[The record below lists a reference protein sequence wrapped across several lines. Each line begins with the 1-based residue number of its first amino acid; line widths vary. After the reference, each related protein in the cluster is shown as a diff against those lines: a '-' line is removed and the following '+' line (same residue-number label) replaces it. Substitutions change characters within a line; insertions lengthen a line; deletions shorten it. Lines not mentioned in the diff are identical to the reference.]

1 LGKFSRLCAGKNFR
15 ARFAGEEPGMRFTRK
30 IAFRAGQN
38 LPGKNFPLSADS
50 FNFLPERPM
59 KDWAIIA
66 RHLAMAGISLS
77 GLASGFD
84 WKSVVDQLMEVEQT
98 RVTRLQKEQST
109 NTLQVNALT
118 ALGTRLT
125 TLSSAVTALK
135 DVTVFSGRTVS
146 SSTSGSTW
154 TLSSTAGSATGSYRI
169 AVSQLA
175 TAAKLNGTAD
185 IAGGLHT
192 SDDVSSLTLASLRT
206 GAAVTA
212 GSFSVNGKQI
222 TVATTDSLQ
231 SVFDAIATATGN
243 DVSASYDHTTDK
255 ITLTSASNSP
265 ITLGAAND
273 TSNLLRVLKLT
284 NNGGDTVTSSNS
296 LGALK
301 TTASLASAGLRTAVT
316 AVDSTGA
323 GTFSVNGV
331 SISYNV
337 NTDSLTSVMKR
348 INASAAGVTASYDSA
363 ADRVVL
369 TNNTTGDLGVAV
381 SETAGGLLG
390 ALGLSTGTLARGK
403 NAEFSIDGGPTLTAT
418 GNTLD
423 EAATGIAGLSVK
435 VDSENTQTI
444 NVAADT
450 EGMRTKIKAF
460 VDAFNSVQSYIDEKS
475 KITSSNGKV
484 TASVLSANR
493 EVQAWSDQ
501 LRSAA
506 FAAVSGVSGTIQRLE
521 HLGIDFNGTTGQL
534 KIGDDAKLTAALRDK
549 PADVEAFFQKSS
561 TGFAAKLTTLLDR
574 MGTSNDDQ
582 QKRLTATNTRLD
594 RQIEDV
600 QRQLDAQ
607 KERLTASFIAMESA
621 QARIQQQSTA
631 LTNAFSS
638 SSSSK

>member
-1 LGKFSRLCAGKNFR
+1 
-15 ARFAGEEPGMRFTRK
+15 
-30 IAFRAGQN
+30 
-38 LPGKNFPLSADS
+38 
-50 FNFLPERPM
+50 M

-84 WKSVVDQLMEVEQT
+84 WKSVVEQLMDVEQT

-109 NTLQVNALT
+109 NTQQVSALTTLGTKLT
-118 ALGTRLT
+118 AL
-125 TLSSAVTALK
+125 SAAATALK
-135 DVTVFSGRTVS
+135 DVSAFSGRTVS
-146 SSTSGSTW
+146 SSTSGSSW

-169 AVSQLA
+169 AVSRLA
-175 TAAKLNGTAD
+175 TAAKLDGASD

-192 SDDVSSLTLASLRT
+192 SDDVSGLTLANLRT
-206 GAAVTA
+206 GAAPTA
-212 GSFSVNGKQI
+212 GTFTVNGQKV

-243 DVSASYDHTTDK
+243 DVTASYDHTTDK

-273 TSNLLRVLKLT
+273 TSNLLRVLKLA
-284 NNGGDTVTSSNS
+284 NNGSDTVTSSGA

-316 AVDSTGA
+316 AVDGSGA

-337 NTDSLTSVMKR
+337 NTDSLSTVLKR
-348 INASAAGVTASYDSA
+348 INASTAGVTASYDSA

-369 TNNTTGDLGVAV
+369 TNNTTGDLGVTV

-390 ALGLSTGTLARGK
+390 ALGLTAGTLVRGD
-403 NAEFSIDGGPTLTAT
+403 NAEFSIDGGATRTST

-423 EAATGIAGLSVK
+423 EAVTGIAGLSVEI
-435 VDSENTQTI
+435 DSETTQTI
-444 NVAADT
+444 TVNADT
-450 EGMRTKIKAF
+450 DGMRTKIKAF
-460 VDAFNSVQSYIDEKS
+460 VEAFNAVQSYIDEKT
-475 KITSSNGKV
+475 KVTTSNGKV
-484 TASVLSANR
+484 TASVLTANR
-493 EVQAWSDQ
+493 EVQAWADQ
-501 LRSAA
+501 LRSSA
-506 FAAVSGVSGTIQRLE
+506 FAAVSGVTGTIQRLE
-521 HLGIDFNGTTGQL
+521 HLGIDFNGTSGQL
-534 KIGDDAKLTAALRDK
+534 KIGNETKLTAALRDK

-574 MGTSNDDQ
+574 MDKSNDDQ
-582 QKRLTATNTRLD
+582 QTRLTTSNTRLD

-600 QRQLDAQ
+600 QRQIDAQ

-621 QARIQQQSTA
+621 QARIQQQSSA
-631 LTNAFSS
+631 ITNAFSS
-638 SSSSK
+638 SSSK

>member
-1 LGKFSRLCAGKNFR
+1 
-15 ARFAGEEPGMRFTRK
+15 
-30 IAFRAGQN
+30 
-38 LPGKNFPLSADS
+38 LPGKNFLFSADS

-84 WKSVVDQLMEVEQT
+84 WKSLVEQLMEVEQT

-109 NTLQVNALT
+109 NTQQVSALT
-118 ALGTRLT
+118 TLGTRVT
-125 TLSSAVTALK
+125 ALSTAASALK

-154 TLSSTAGSATGSYRI
+154 TLSSTAGAATGSYRI

-175 TAAKLNGTAD
+175 TASKLNGTSD

-192 SDDVSSLTLASLRT
+192 SDDVSGLTLANLRT
-206 GAAVTA
+206 GAAATA
-212 GSFSVNGKQI
+212 GTFSVNGKKI

-231 SVFDAIATATGN
+231 SVFSAIATATDN
-243 DVSASYDHTTDK
+243 DVTASYDHTTDK

-273 TSNLLRVLKLT
+273 TSNLLRVLKLA
-284 NNGGDTVTSSNS
+284 NNGSDTVTSSGA

-301 TTASLASAGLRTAVT
+301 TTATLASAGLRTGIS
-316 AVDSTGA
+316 AVDGSGA
-323 GTFSVNGV
+323 GSFSVNGV

-337 NTDSLTSVMKR
+337 NTDSLTSVLKR
-348 INASAAGVTASYDSA
+348 INASTAGVTASYDSA

-369 TNNTTGDLGVAV
+369 TNNTTGDLGVTV

-390 ALGLSTGTLARGK
+390 ALGLTAGTLVRGE

-435 VDSENTQTI
+435 VDSETTQT
-444 NVAADT
+444 VTVGADT

-460 VDAFNSVQSYIDEKS
+460 VDAFNSVQSYIDEKT
-475 KITSSNGKV
+475 KVTTSNGKV

-493 EVQAWSDQ
+493 EVQAWADQ
-501 LRSAA
+501 LRSTA

-534 KIGDDAKLTAALRDK
+534 KIGDETKLTAALRDK
-549 PADVEAFFQKSS
+549 PADVEAFFQTSS
-561 TGFAAKLTTLLDR
+561 TGFVAKLTTLLDR
-574 MGTSNDDQ
+574 VETSNDDQ

-607 KERLTASFIAMESA
+607 KERLTASFIAMETA
-621 QARIQQQSTA
+621 QAKIQQQSSA
-631 LTNAFSS
+631 LTNAFGSS
-638 SSSSK
+638 SSS